1 MLVTLEKV
9 TKAYNVGQKNVEA
22 LSNISMSIHE
32 KEFVCIVGPS
42 GSGKSTLLKMIAGI
56 DNATSGNVKF
66 EGQKVVGPSLEKG
79 FVFQDYA
86 LFPWLT
92 VRKNILFGLE
102 MANASTVIKKKRLEE
117 YLHLLDL
124 EKAANLYPNQLSGG
138 MRQRVAIARA
148 LCLKPKLLLMDE
160 PFAALDLFLRQ
171 KLQEELLRIWQAE
184 NITFILVTHDIEEAI
199 YLADRVIVLTPGPG
213 RVNEIIP
220 ISLPRLRLRTGED
233 FMQIRNKI
241 IDLITP
247 LPVFQSSYI

>member
-22 LSNISMSIHE
+22 LSSISISIHE

-56 DNATSGNVKF
+56 DNATSGNVNF
-66 EGQKVVGPSLEKG
+66 EGQKVVGPSLKKG
-79 FVFQDYA
+79 FIFQDYA

-124 EKAANLYPNQLSGG
+124 EKAVNLYPNQLSGG

-199 YLADRVIVLTPGPG
+199 YLADRIIVLTPGPG
-213 RVNEIIP
+213 RVNEIIS
-220 ISLPRLRLRTGED
+220 ISLPRPRLRTGEE

-247 LPVFQSSYI
+247 LHVFQSSYI